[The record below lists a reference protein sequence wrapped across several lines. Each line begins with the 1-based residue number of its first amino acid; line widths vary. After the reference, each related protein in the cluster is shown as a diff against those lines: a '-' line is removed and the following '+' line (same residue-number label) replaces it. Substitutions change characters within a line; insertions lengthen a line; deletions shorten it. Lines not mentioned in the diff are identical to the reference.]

1 VDKPKIEY
9 PCTWWF
15 KVIGSDREGISQH
28 IISMLQSFEFDL
40 SESRQS
46 RSGKYLSFNLSV
58 HVKDEQERN
67 AIFQDLKK
75 VPTVKFI
82 L

>member
-1 VDKPKIEY
+1 MDKPNIEY

-15 KVIGSDREGISQH
+15 KVIGSDREGIPQH
-28 IISMLQSFEFDL
+28 IASMLESVDFDL

-46 RSGKYLSFNLSV
+46 RSGKYSSFNLSV
-58 HVKDEQERN
+58 YVKDEQERN